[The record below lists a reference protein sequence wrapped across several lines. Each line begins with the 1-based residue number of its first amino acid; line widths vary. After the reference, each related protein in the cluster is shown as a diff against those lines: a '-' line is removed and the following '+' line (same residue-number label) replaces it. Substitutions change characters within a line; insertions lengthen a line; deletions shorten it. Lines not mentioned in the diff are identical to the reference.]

1 MKLEVVKYDA
11 EILRKRA
18 LPVDEISP
26 EIIQLAEDMIETMI
40 DSNGV
45 GLAAPQIGRSLRM
58 FILRD
63 EKEQEDGEMV
73 LCDPEVIINPHL
85 SKPSEEK
92 TSMSERCLSL
102 PGLSVEVMRPTFIH
116 VRYQNLKG
124 EWIESRFD
132 SFRAR
137 VAMHENDHL
146 NGVLIVDRLDRNS
159 RKKVESQLQAIK
171 KRYADGR
178 S

>member
-73 LCDPEVIINPHL
+73 LCDPDDQL
-85 SKPSEEK
+85 
-92 TSMSERCLSL
+92 L
-102 PGLSVEVMRPTFIH
+102 IH
-116 VRYQNLKG
+116 R
-124 EWIESRFD
+124 
-132 SFRAR
+132 
-137 VAMHENDHL
+137 
-146 NGVLIVDRLDRNS
+146 
-159 RKKVESQLQAIK
+159 
-171 KRYADGR
+171 
-178 S
+178 